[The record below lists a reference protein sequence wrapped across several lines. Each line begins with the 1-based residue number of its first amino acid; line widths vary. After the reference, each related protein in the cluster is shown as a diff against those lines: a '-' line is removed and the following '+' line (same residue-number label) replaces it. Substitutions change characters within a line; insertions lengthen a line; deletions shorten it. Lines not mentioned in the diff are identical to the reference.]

1 MNGPR
6 ISIVIPAKD
15 EAESLPDLVR
25 EIASVLAHESYE
37 IIVVDDGST
46 DRTTEILKLLSQQHR
61 ALRHLVHDESCGK
74 SAAILTGVRAARA
87 PLVATLDGDGQN
99 DPRYLPA
106 LLALATE
113 SNVGLAAGQRMKHA
127 HSRAKRAITS
137 CAPRS
142 EASTGRHERLVE
154 TRLSLII

>member
-15 EAESLPDLVR
+15 EAESLADLVL

-46 DRTTEILKLLSQQHR
+46 DATTEVLKILSQQHQ
-61 ALRHLVHDESCGK
+61 ALRHLVHDRSCGK
-74 SAAILTGVRAARA
+74 SAAILTGVRASRA

-99 DPRYLPA
+99 DPRYLP
-106 LLALATE
+106 
-113 SNVGLAAGQRMKHA
+113 VGLPL
-127 HSRAKRAITS
+127 
-137 CAPRS
+137 PRRRTLDWPPGN
-142 EASTGRHERLVE
+142 A
-154 TRLSLII
+154 